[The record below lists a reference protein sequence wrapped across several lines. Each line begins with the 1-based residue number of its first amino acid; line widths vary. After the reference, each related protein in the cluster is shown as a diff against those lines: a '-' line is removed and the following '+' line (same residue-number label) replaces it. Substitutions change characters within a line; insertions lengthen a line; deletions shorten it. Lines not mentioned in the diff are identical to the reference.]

1 MAIYHCSA
9 STIGR
14 ASGRSVVAAA
24 AYISASKI
32 TDGKTGNTY
41 DFTRK
46 RGVLWSE
53 IMTPANS
60 PEWAYRRAELWNRA
74 ELAEDKSTRRSTA
87 TTGREFR
94 IALPYE
100 LHFDAQVLAVREFV
114 LYLVQTYGV
123 AADFSIH
130 EPDTEGDERNFH
142 AHILT
147 SDRAI
152 TNTGF
157 TDKIRILNVANGGRA
172 AIKVIRAQWADIANQ
187 HLELTGVQSRIDH
200 RSNAVRGIDEAAS
213 VHLGPEASGMERRG
227 EASDRGD
234 LNRTVQSE
242 NALRHRLK
250 AQFASLGEEMESEEL
265 ALKKR
270 THAEKQ
276 SVMTAENAAPELG
289 RTRHLTD
296 DELIKRI
303 EAQAAAKEQQDRELG
318 IDHFNPGRG
327 R

>member
-14 ASGRSVVAAA
+14 AAGRSVVAAA

-32 TDGKTGNTY
+32 TDAKTGVTY

-46 RGVLWSE
+46 GGVLWSQ
-53 IMTPANS
+53 IVTPADS
-60 PEWAYRRAELWNRA
+60 PEWASQRAELWNRA
-74 ELAEDKSTRRSTA
+74 DLAEDKSTRRATA

-94 IALPYE
+94 IALPHE
-100 LHFDAQVLAVREFV
+100 LDCDAQVLAVREFV

-130 EPDTEGDERNFH
+130 EPDSEGDERNFH

-147 SDRAI
+147 SDRSI
-152 TNTGF
+152 RSTGF
-157 TDKIRILNVANGGRA
+157 TDKIRVLNVANGGRA
-172 AIKVIRAQWADIANQ
+172 AITVIRAQWADIANR
-187 HLELTGVQSRIDH
+187 HLELTGVQSRVDH
-200 RSNAVRGIDEAAS
+200 RSNAARGIDEAAS

-234 LNRTVQSE
+234 INRTVQSE
-242 NALRHRLK
+242 NALRNRLK
-250 AQFASLGEEMESEEL
+250 AQSASLAEEMEAEDL

-270 THAEKQ
+270 AYDEKQ
-276 SVMTAENAAPELG
+276 SVMTAENDAPELAKA
-289 RTRHLTD
+289 RPLTD
-296 DELIKRI
+296 DELIRRI
-303 EAQAAAKEQQDRELG
+303 KAQTAAKEQQDREFG
-318 IDHFNPGRG
+318 TDRPKPGRS